1 MKIFGITGTISSVP
15 NSPQIH
21 QLPNEI
27 KYKCARLFSHGRSL
41 QTCGDPRSCKW
52 KSLSGGELVQLHA
65 CCSFWW
71 FWQGPQFSLNTSSVL
86 NLPVCVMV
94 HNFLANLIYAEN
106 SPQATTV
113 IAAGSHNFFSCKTTF
128 THKSWLTT
136 LGIHNYKQ
144 LFFGRVVS
152 FWFMALL
159 RAVLSSPR
167 KWYLAQMTNKG
178 HVKCQHMPAA
188 LRFLGRVFSG
198 TGHLIC
204 FLREEN
210 THQESRYPYSPRCL
224 AFLDN
229 KRPRGHSAGSGCWM
243 VSGER
248 YKLPSQIT
256 VAQQ

>member
-1 MKIFGITGTISSVP
+1 MKIFGKTGTISSVP

-27 KYKCARLFSHGRSL
+27 KYKCARLFSRGHSL

-52 KSLSGGELVQLHA
+52 KSLSGGELVQFHA
-65 CCSFWW
+65 CCSFWC
-71 FWQGPQFSLNTSSVL
+71 FWQDPQFSLNTSSVL
-86 NLPVCVMV
+86 NLPVSVMV

-106 SPQATTV
+106 STQAKTA

-136 LGIHNYKQ
+136 PGIHNYKQ

-159 RAVLSSPR
+159 RAVPSLSR
-167 KWYLAQMTNKG
+167 KWYLAQMTNKR

-188 LRFLGRVFSG
+188 VRFWGECFQEQAIWFASWGRKTHTRRAGTHTILGVWLSW
-198 TGHLIC
+198 T
-204 FLREEN
+204 
-210 THQESRYPYSPRCL
+210 T
-224 AFLDN
+224 
-229 KRPRGHSAGSGCWM
+229 RGHEAI
-243 VSGER
+243 
-248 YKLPSQIT
+248 L
-256 VAQQ
+256 